1 MNKSF
6 RNSLIAGG
14 IAALAIG
21 GLGHS
26 AGFFT
31 NGVPVAGGSQYPSTL
46 PLTGNETIPADTN
59 QLSGLNPASEAITT
73 AQLASYGLP
82 WSEPRNYLDNGAMD
96 VAQQGTT
103 AIVGGTTTITALQF
117 SADRWFVDTNVGSG
131 AGKSQSITA
140 SPAAP
145 AVFSK
150 SISVYRNSGALTQ
163 PVCVIQEIE
172 SARAVSL
179 AGKNVVLS
187 AYLQALA
194 GLTSTNGAVTM
205 NVITGTGTDQG
216 LATLTASPAITPAWT
231 GIAIANTT
239 TVNLPVTSAS
249 WSRYN
254 TPAVAIPVG
263 TNEVGVEI
271 CFTPVGSASGT
282 TDGFALTGVQLEQ
295 VNGTVAGPSTYD
307 FIPAWLVASET
318 QRFFFQLNEPASG
331 AATGITGIA
340 TTTSAQV
347 LNLPLPSQMRGTTPV
362 VVIPTTGT
370 FAESIGATPTTWVT
384 PTAGTC
390 SIRACTITTGNTT
403 TALSAIVVTGAG
415 GSGVIYVKSDVVM

>member
-14 IAALAIG
+14 IAALALG
-21 GLGHS
+21 GLAHS

-31 NGVPVAGGSQYPSTL
+31 NGVPVAGGTQYPSTL

-59 QLSGLNPASEAITT
+59 LPSGLNPASEAITT
-73 AQLASYGLP
+73 GQLAAFSSP
-82 WSEPRNYLDNGAMD
+82 QATPRNYLLNGDMQ

-131 AGKSQSITA
+131 AGKSQVITA
-140 SPAAP
+140 TPSPP
-145 AVFSK
+145 AGFTK

-163 PVCVIQEIE
+163 PVCMIQEIE
-172 SARAVSL
+172 TQRATQL
-179 AGKNVVLS
+179 AGKSVVLS

-194 GLTSTNGAVTM
+194 GMTATANNVTM
-205 NVITGTGTDQG
+205 GVITGTGTDQG
-216 LATLTASPAITPAWT
+216 IATLTASPAITPAWT
-231 GIAIANTT
+231 GIATAGST
-239 TVNLPVTSAS
+239 TVSTSTS
-249 WSRYN
+249 WVRYN
-254 TPAVAIPVG
+254 TTVIAIP
-263 TNEVGVEI
+263 TTATEVGVEV

-282 TDGFALTGVQLEQ
+282 TDGFAMTGVQLEA
-295 VNGTVAGPSTYD
+295 VTGTGPAGPSPFE
-307 FIPAWLVASET
+307 FIPFQNELRDA

-347 LNLPLPSQMRGTTPV
+347 LNLTLPVVMRGTTPV
-362 VVIPTTGT
+362 VAIPTTGT
-370 FAESIGATPTTWVT
+370 FAESIAATPTTWVS

-390 SIRACTITTGNTT
+390 STVACTITTGNTT
-403 TALSAIVVTGAG
+403 TALSSIVVTGGG
-415 GSGVIYVKSDVVM
+415 GSGVVYVKNDVVM